1 MANAKDKFSHITD
14 IRQRAVARR
23 VARILDLF
31 STGFAK
37 MAPEERLAAFLRAED
52 DAARWRNLVRIPA
65 LGMVQ
70 RLGRDLGLAI
80 PDLHGETASGLALR
94 EEREKAVAA
103 DRARYAELTAKRDE
117 GVKLSRAE
125 KREMD
130 RLSPENRPRG
140 CTIGRTQIPELLNVQ
155 RTTAVMACAMFDAM
169 LADKSDVCAFVKVHY
184 QAILEEARAEVG
196 EAIAAEDAAKRKRR
210 AA

>member
-1 MANAKDKFSHITD
+1 MAIAKDKFSHITD

-37 MAPEERLAAFLRAED
+37 MAPEERLAAFLRADD

-94 EEREKAVAA
+94 EEREKALAA
-103 DRARYAELTAKRDE
+103 DRARYAELVTKAIDA
-117 GVKLSRAE
+117 KLSRAE

-140 CTIGRTQIPELLNVQ
+140 CTIGRTQIPELAHVQ

-169 LADKSDVCAFVKVHY
+169 LADKSDACQFIKAHY
-184 QAILEEARAEVG
+184 EAILVEAKAEVG